1 MSQTAL
7 KVNAERAAKEGYE
20 ITLLDSQQGKVGK
33 GIRKN
38 ETTGELETFERDT
51 PPTWYGVRQVPFEDL
66 DGLYRILR
74 TNAESNETIAIYGVP
89 HVGTDMASTR
99 RKNKHFAHGKS
110 VAIIMDCDNAECG
123 TLDVRK
129 CGEAIRANLPP
140 IFRNAKAIA
149 YATGSHSFKGDRA
162 RIRMVFLA
170 SRPLTVFEI
179 SALLDGY
186 HSKHGTIQTPINLK
200 IDHCIYAQTQPIY
213 FNTDVP
219 KWLDPVKERWA
230 KLDGEPVVV
239 VPDHI
244 ELPKRATSKAANR
257 ERSATRPV
265 IDNELP
271 FVHKFLRTLRGRNT
285 ERVVKDGRR
294 NSLRMAAQDAWDF
307 AITED
312 LANAMLWAWF
322 NGADEDDTEL
332 SDTLTGYKIG
342 EKDIAEIT
350 GKLQE
355 MHVAVGAAWEGDELT
370 REDLDAQ
377 VSWVYCRDGNDTPYG
392 GRCLSFEAV
401 EDEIDPDPLSLN
413 DAVDNV
419 VALAEYMSA
428 LQLAERDERFL
439 SNVRRYADEF
449 IIACDADDDA
459 LSEDETPALA
469 AARAGLA
476 EAANKAMPLL
486 SAAEANRI
494 IRLAENYARKGDPE
508 DADKARKIIEKKL
521 AKAELRVRDL
531 KKVGDRI
538 REAVMLDATD
548 LDANCRLIA
557 KVLRERLP
565 IYSRNRRLAQ
575 ITTVDLPQLPP
586 LPGETRSNIANKIM
600 AFEQLEPVQVEAMIA
615 ENVDCRRHEVSPN
628 GTIVEKSARP
638 PTKEAQFLVKT
649 PETYGIPAASQIAT
663 APFLL
668 ANGEI
673 VSTPGYHEDTR
684 VVLTGDVTLPADLPV
699 SPTRDEALASLA
711 RLNDLLSEFPFV
723 DEASRSVA
731 LSMILSLL
739 TRNLLDVV
747 PLHVV
752 SAPTAG
758 TGKSELASI
767 PTRIVLGTELP
778 VMAAG
783 RDEAETEKRLVGAV
797 LGGHPVTCLDNVN
810 GPLFG
815 DFLCQLLSQTIVVP
829 RELGKSKTPTIHNR
843 STIFATGNNTVI
855 PADMVRRTLM
865 VRLDA
870 KHERPALRTFQRT
883 SAQMKAYIAMN
894 RGRLVADGLIIVK
907 AFLRALERGEARTLP
922 PLANYE
928 AWSAWVRSPLVWLAC
943 ADPVKTQDGLAAEDP
958 IARKRE
964 IVFRAW
970 HTLTEGE
977 PAKTSD
983 VMGSGGA
990 FGPVDDE
997 DDPLGTGAERMEALD
1012 AIKTEIVPANGKRTA
1027 QDHALALGRYF
1038 AQQRGTVAA
1047 GLTLEGVKGKGGFM
1061 RWQTKAAQA

>member
-7 KVNAERAAKEGYE
+7 NVNTDTAEKEGYK
-20 ITLLDSQQGKVGK
+20 ITLLDSQQGKIGK
-33 GIRKN
+33 GIRRD
-38 ETTGELETFERDT
+38 ETTGELVTFEHDH
-51 PPTWYGVRQVPFEDL
+51 PLYYGVRQVAFEDI
-66 DGLYRILR
+66 DDLYRKLR
-74 TNAESNETIAIYGVP
+74 ANAEDSRTIAIYGAP
-89 HVGTDMASTR
+89 HVGTNMASTR
-99 RKNKHFAHGKS
+99 RKNVNFAPSKS
-110 VAIIMDCDNAECG
+110 VAIFLDCDNAECG

-129 CGEAIRANLPP
+129 CGEIIRSHLPP
-140 IFRNAKAIA
+140 IFHNAKAIV
-149 YATGSHSFKGDRA
+149 YASGNHGFKGDRA

-170 SRPLTVFEI
+170 SRPLTVHEM

-186 HSKHGTIQTPINLK
+186 HSKHGTIQTSINLK
-200 IDHCIYAQTQPIY
+200 IDHCIYARTQPI
-213 FNTDVP
+213 FLNVDVP
-219 KWLDPVKERWA
+219 KWQDPVKDRWQRI
-230 KLDGEPVVV
+230 DGEPVVT

-244 ELPKRATSKAANR
+244 ELPARANSKSVNR
-257 ERSATRPV
+257 GRTATGLV
-265 IDNELP
+265 VDNELP
-271 FVHKFLRTLRGRNT
+271 FIHRFLRALKGRNA
-285 ERVVKDGRR
+285 ERVIDDGRR
-294 NSLRMAAQDAWDF
+294 NSIRMAAQDARDF
-307 AITED
+307 AISEEV
-312 LANAMLWAWF
+312 ASAMLWAWF
-322 NGADEDDTEL
+322 SGNEDAAGL
-332 SDTLTGYKIG
+332 SDALTGCKIG
-342 EKDIAEIT
+342 EKDVAEIT
-350 GKLQE
+350 RGLQE
-355 MHVAVGAAWEGDELT
+355 MHEAVGIAWEGDDELT
-370 REDLDAQ
+370 REHLDAQ

-401 EDEIDPDPLSLN
+401 EDEITRDPLSLD
-413 DAVDNV
+413 DAADNV

-439 SNVRRYADEF
+439 SNVKRYADEF
-449 IIACDADDDA
+449 IAACDADDDCLA
-459 LSEDETPALA
+459 EEEAPALA
-469 AARAGLA
+469 AARGGLT
-476 EAANKAMPLL
+476 EASNKALPLL
-486 SAAEANRI
+486 TPAEVNRI
-494 IRLAENYARKGDPE
+494 LRLSEAYARKGDPE
-508 DADKARKIIEKKL
+508 DAEKLRKIIEKKL
-521 AKAELRVRDL
+521 ARAELRVRDL

-538 REAVMLDATD
+538 REAVLLDATD

-557 KVLRERLP
+557 KVLRDRLP

-615 ENVDCRRHEVSPN
+615 EYVDCRRHELSPN

-638 PTKEAQFLVKT
+638 PAKEAQFLVKT

-673 VSTPGYHEDTR
+673 VSTPGYHDETR
-684 VVLTGDVTLPADLPV
+684 VVLTGDVTLPADLPAN
-699 SPTRDEALASLA
+699 PTRDEALASLS

-731 LSMILSLL
+731 LSMVLSLL

-843 STIFATGNNTVI
+843 STIFATGNNIAI

-894 RGRLVADGLIIVK
+894 RGRLVADGLVIVK

-928 AWSAWVRSPLVWLAC
+928 AWSAWVRSPLVWLGC
-943 ADPVKTQDGLAAEDP
+943 TDPVKTQDALAADDP
-958 IARKRE
+958 TARKRE

-990 FGPVDDE
+990 FGPVEDE
-997 DDPLGTGAERMEALD
+997 DDPLSTGDERREALD
-1012 AIKTEIVPANGKRTA
+1012 AIKTEIVPASGKRTA

-1047 GLTLEGVKGKGGFM
+1047 GLTLEGAKGKGGFM
-1061 RWQTKAAQA
+1061 RWQTKPAQA